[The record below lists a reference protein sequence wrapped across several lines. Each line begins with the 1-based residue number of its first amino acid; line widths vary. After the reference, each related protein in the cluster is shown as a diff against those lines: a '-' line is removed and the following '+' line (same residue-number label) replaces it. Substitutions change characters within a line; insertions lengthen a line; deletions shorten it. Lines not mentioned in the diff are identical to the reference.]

1 PISKYAGKRKQ
12 ARRERFQ
19 QGKPGE
25 NALNAGCIRPFSA
38 NSAVCRVHF
47 RLAADARQVDR
58 SILEVYTVSMTGNSA
73 ITVIN
78 MQYISW
84 FPRWECM
91 ECHHPVV
98 DEYFL

>member
-1 PISKYAGKRKQ
+1 
-12 ARRERFQ
+12 
-19 QGKPGE
+19 
-25 NALNAGCIRPFSA
+25 
-38 NSAVCRVHF
+38 
-47 RLAADARQVDR
+47 
-58 SILEVYTVSMTGNSA
+58 MTGNSA

-98 DEYFL
+98 DEYFLHFLRSD